1 VEECKE
7 TKEMVKYHSE
17 EKELEQGNLSKSTK
31 ILQHSPPQCMLVEE
45 NNGSLDPDY
54 KVAEGKPCV
63 LHMVEDS
70 PKFNA
75 LQSAETQTSLSKSS
89 ESTVLQPE
97 DLELG
102 EPLPGSL
109 TVVGNDLSSPHISV
123 NDAANV
129 SKDDKLED
137 EKVSRPSNE
146 QETSIVIKV
155 PKMWIDVQYWAYC
168 MGMLIMALLLVGKLQ
183 GASYSALW
191 IIFPIFFGVSRVFK

>member
-17 EKELEQGNLSKSTK
+17 EKELEQANLSKSTK
-31 ILQHSPPQCMLVEE
+31 ILQHSPPQFMLVEE

-54 KVAEGKPCV
+54 KVAEGKPGV

-102 EPLPGSL
+102 EPLSGSL
-109 TVVGNDLSSPHISV
+109 AVVGNDLSSPHISV